1 MEYIN
6 PENDKYKIINLLFSC
21 DQINFDLGYIL
32 SKNVKE
38 IEVDD
43 IDIYFERE
51 LNKKNYTL
59 IHHYMACIM
68 QNSYLHQEFY
78 KNMEKAKKY
87 LLKNNRK
94 STFPLATP

>member
-43 IDIYFERE
+43 IDIYFVTHRG
-51 LNKKNYTL
+51 
-59 IHHYMACIM
+59 
-68 QNSYLHQEFY
+68 QNFGTYYDTKRHLYFY
-78 KNMEKAKKY
+78 KQKY
-87 LLKNNRK
+87 YFSIHN
-94 STFPLATP
+94 TPK